1 MKCHIK
7 WNTYTRAEWSA
18 LLDQCPHSTLLQS
31 YYYAQAMREAKQQ
44 NVRHGLILIDDV
56 EAGIVQMQEV
66 KLFGYAIHALSID
79 RGPLWF
85 DGFGKGVH
93 IEAFADAL
101 NTQFPARL
109 GRKRR
114 FMPEYFGKTSVS
126 FKKYNKNQ
134 KEKSYTTYILDI
146 SPELDDIRSNLK
158 KKWRNILN
166 KAEKNDFS
174 ISIDENL
181 STFAHFL
188 KFYTKDRIE
197 KGYSGASNK
206 FLAALAKYAAMN
218 NECLILN
225 AVEDNETIASILI
238 FIHGRGATYQAG
250 WTTPYGRDKGAHHRL
265 LWQSIIELRT
275 RNITEFDLGGYN
287 DDAEGLKLFKQ
298 GLGGH
303 DIALIG
309 SYG

>member
-1 MKCHIK
+1 MNLKIK
-7 WNTYTRAEWSA
+7 WNTYTRAEWDA
-18 LLDQCPHSTLLQS
+18 LLGRCPHATLLQS

-44 NVRHGLILIDDV
+44 GVRHGLIMIDGV

-66 KLFGYAIHALSID
+66 KLFGYAIHAISID

-85 DGFGKGVH
+85 SGFGKEKH
-93 IEAFADAL
+93 IHAFAEELDA
-101 NTQFPARL
+101 QFPNRL

-114 FMPEYFGKTSVS
+114 FMPEYFGKIPFS
-126 FKKYNKNQ
+126 FKNYIKKQ
-134 KEKSYTTYILDI
+134 KEKPYKTYLLDI
-146 SPELDDIRSNLK
+146 SPELDGIKSNLK
-158 KKWRNILN
+158 KNWRNILN
-166 KAEKNDFS
+166 KSEKNDFF

-188 KFYTKDRIE
+188 KHYTKDRIE

-206 FLAALAKYAAMN
+206 FLASLAKYAAIN

-225 AVEDNETIASILI
+225 ATEDDEIIASILI
-238 FIHGRGATYQAG
+238 FTHGRAATYQAG

-265 LWQSIIELRT
+265 LWQAIIELKAK
-275 RNITEFDLGGYN
+275 NITEFDLGGYN
-287 DDAEGLKLFKQ
+287 DDVEGIKKFKQ

-309 SYG
+309 SYN